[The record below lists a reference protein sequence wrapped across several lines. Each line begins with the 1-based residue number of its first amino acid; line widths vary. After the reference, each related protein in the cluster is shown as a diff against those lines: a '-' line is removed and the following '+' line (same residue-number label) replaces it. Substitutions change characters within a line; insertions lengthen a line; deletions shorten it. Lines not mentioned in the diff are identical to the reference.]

1 MLNEIEHHHREMQ
14 QRQIDLA
21 GRGKMLSNRE
31 FLGIYRLESNA

>member
-1 MLNEIEHHHREMQ
+1 MSFSEV
-14 QRQIDLA
+14 LA

>member
-1 MLNEIEHHHREMQ
+1 MAKKDELLIEA
-14 QRQIDLA
+14 LA